1 MEKEFVTWLI
11 QQINVREW
19 GNSELARRAQLAPS
33 TVSMVLSRQKRPG
46 LNFCVGI
53 ARALNKPPEQILR
66 LAGLLPSKPE
76 ADSQVEEAVYLF
88 QQLDED
94 KRDLALRTLRAWGED
109 K

>member
-1 MEKEFVTWLI
+1 MNDL
-11 QQINVREW
+11 QW

-33 TVSMVLSRQKRPG
+33 TISMVLSRQKRPG

-66 LAGLLPSKPE
+66 LARLLPSKPE
-76 ADSQVEEAVYLF
+76 ADSEVEEAIYLF
-88 QQLDED
+88 QQLGED
-94 KRDLALRTLRAWGED
+94 QRKYVLQTLRALAKGD